1 MRNLI
6 KVAFLSSI
14 ITAALVYV
22 VLDWKPLRS
31 DFTRPPDVSLASSPT
46 LVSAS
51 ALAPVPGNL
60 SDEEKN
66 NIEVYQRDSGGVVNI
81 TTTTLTYDF
90 FFRPVPTESG
100 TGSGAVIDDQGHIVT
115 NYHVVRGAERMEV
128 TLPDKTKFEAKL
140 VGADPN
146 KDLAVIRINVPKGR
160 LTPITLGSSRGLL
173 VGQKVLAIGNPY
185 GLDRTLTTGII
196 SSLGRS
202 IQAENG
208 LIIDDIIQTDAA
220 INPGNSGGPLLN
232 SQGQIIGINTA
243 ILSPSNSGSIGIGF
257 AIPADTVRR
266 ITSEL
271 ITTGYVR
278 YPWLGV
284 RRIVALT
291 DYPGLTDALQI
302 NTQGGLMVVDMYA
315 DSPAAKAGLRESTQQ
330 VRIGNRRLPVGGDVI
345 LEIQGKLVNTIQEYQ
360 TEVARYK
367 PGDKVVVTLLRNNK
381 KIEVPIT
388 LEEAPRQ

>member
-173 VGQKVLAIGNPY
+173 VGQKVLAIGNLY